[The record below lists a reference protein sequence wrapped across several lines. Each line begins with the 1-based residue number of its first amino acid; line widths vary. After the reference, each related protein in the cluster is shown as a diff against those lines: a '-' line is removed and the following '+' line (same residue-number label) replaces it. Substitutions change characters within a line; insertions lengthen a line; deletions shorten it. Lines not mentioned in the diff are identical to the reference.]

1 MPNNTFPPTPRNLE
15 FLKFL
20 IEYFEANYCMPSYHE
35 IKKGMSVKSN
45 SVVHDH
51 LTSLE
56 NRGYIER
63 DYRKPRQIKLL
74 RNLDGTSRLS
84 T

>member
-1 MPNNTFPPTPRNLE
+1 MHNNTFPPTPRNLE
-15 FLKFL
+15 FLKML
-20 IEYFEANYCMPSYHE
+20 IDFFEANYHMPSYHE
-35 IKKGMSVKSN
+35 IKKAMNVKSN

-51 LTSLE
+51 LSALE

-74 RNLDGTSRLS
+74 RNLDGTSRIS

>member
-1 MPNNTFPPTPRNLE
+1 
-15 FLKFL
+15 
-20 IEYFEANYCMPSYHE
+20 MPSYHE

-74 RNLDGTSRLS
+74 RNMDGTTRI
-84 T
+84 

>member
-1 MPNNTFPPTPRNLE
+1 
-15 FLKFL
+15 
-20 IEYFEANYCMPSYHE
+20 MPSYHE
-35 IKKGMSVKSN
+35 IKQAMNVKSN

-51 LTSLE
+51 LSSLE

-74 RNLDGTSRLS
+74 RNLDGTPRI
-84 T
+84 